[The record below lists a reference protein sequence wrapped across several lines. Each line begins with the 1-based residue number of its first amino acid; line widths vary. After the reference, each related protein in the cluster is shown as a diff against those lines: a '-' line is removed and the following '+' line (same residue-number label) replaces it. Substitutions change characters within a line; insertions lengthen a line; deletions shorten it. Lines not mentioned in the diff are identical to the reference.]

1 MAGLTMRGCR
11 SWFLSAERHMK
22 EGLCQKEMGVS
33 ESLTKPV
40 PGASQCTWHW
50 TWPWLSLAW
59 PTICCTFCPL
69 SRQLDRFAL
78 FWIRWFALQQSAD
91 LPWSGS
97 LFTLLHFIGQQ
108 AKGHALA
115 GALTSI
121 CHSRPRCAL
130 WDSDKM
136 SRGSAAKRCDR
147 SLFLGICVLYF
158 KCWRPYFT
166 QIGNT
171 IVVN

>member
-40 PGASQCTWHW
+40 PGASECTWHW

-78 FWIRWFALQQSAD
+78 FWIRWFALRQSAD
-91 LPWSGS
+91 FPEVAPCSRCY
-97 LFTLLHFIGQQ
+97 TLLDSRPKDTPSQGHSHPSVTADHAVRCGTATKWVVGQQ
-108 AKGHALA
+108 QRGAIGHCFYVFVYYIVNADDLITHK
-115 GALTSI
+115 LE
-121 CHSRPRCAL
+121 
-130 WDSDKM
+130 
-136 SRGSAAKRCDR
+136 
-147 SLFLGICVLYF
+147 
-158 KCWRPYFT
+158 T
-166 QIGNT
+166 QK
-171 IVVN
+171 